1 MRENVSFVVFA
12 NEFELLPHNTTFFFI
27 KCRCAVSGPCAR
39 IELYLYLCVRSIG
52 SMVVVAVARIQVQ
65 AIMKVVQVV
74 IPVVVVAV
82 APINVQATMKAVQ
95 VIMIPVADASVVS
108 MVQYSVPVHLGRCSF
123 HLQILLHSKH

>member
-12 NEFELLPHNTTFFFI
+12 NEFELLLHNTTLYFFFI
-27 KCRCAVSGPCAR
+27 KWRCVVSGPCAR
-39 IELYLYLCVRSIG
+39 IELYVYLCVRSIG

-65 AIMKVVQVV
+65 AIMKAVQVV

-82 APINVQATMKAVQ
+82 APINVQATMKAVH
-95 VIMIPVADASVVS
+95 ASVVS